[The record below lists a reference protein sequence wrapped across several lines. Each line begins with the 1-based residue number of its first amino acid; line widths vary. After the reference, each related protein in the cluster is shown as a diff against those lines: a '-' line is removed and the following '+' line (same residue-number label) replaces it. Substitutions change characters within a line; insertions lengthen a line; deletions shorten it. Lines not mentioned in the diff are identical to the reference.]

1 MIIAMIRNLPEG
13 ARFTAAMSVDS
24 VDEADIFEP
33 DPRREAI
40 SDHRVWTMDRR
51 LQATEINATYSLIAV
66 TGNWGKEGP
75 PDFPVIGPAAWQP
88 AAKESMDLKD
98 NFDVLRKM
106 GWPGG

>member
-1 MIIAMIRNLPEG
+1 MIRNLPEG
-13 ARFTAAMSVDS
+13 ARFTAAMSVDQAEEIS
-24 VDEADIFEP
+24 ELRPFFEA

-40 SDHRVWTMDRR
+40 LDHRTWTIDRR
-51 LQATEINATYSLIAV
+51 LQATEINAIYSQISV
-66 TGNWGKEGP
+66 SGNWGKEGP

-88 AAKESMDLKD
+88 SEKQSNELRD